1 MNTIKNS
8 EEKEQKW
15 MNAEKKGGC
24 NSIMGCAENKRK
36 KKDGARVLGLVLD
49 WVGSVLGSGQE
60 RSI

>member
-1 MNTIKNS
+1 
-8 EEKEQKW
+8 